1 MKMGKYYGFTSF
13 THHKFYDKFIV
24 EVPDNFSNGKYNN
37 VPLNELMSVM
47 DEALEEGYTIEWDGD
62 VSEKGFMR
70 RGGYAFNTNDTN
82 ILKQAPNVTAEEP
95 TNQSLRQVGFDNLT
109 TTDDHLMHVVGK
121 AKYSDG
127 KIFYIVKNSWSTKA
141 GFDGYYLM
149 SEAYMK
155 MKTVSIIVNKKAVK
169 KKLLKKLDD

>member
-1 MKMGKYYGFTSF
+1 MA
-13 THHKFYDKFIV
+13 
-24 EVPDNFSNGKYNN
+24 
-37 VPLNELMSVM
+37 LMDM
-47 DEALEEGYTIEWDGD
+47 ALESGYTIEWDGD
-62 VSEKGFMR
+62 VSETGFMR

-82 ILKQAPNVTAEEP
+82 ILKQAPNVASEEP
-95 TNQSLRQVGFDNLT
+95 ANQSLRQAGFDNLT

-127 KIFYIVKNSWSTKA
+127 KVFYIVKNSWSTKA

-169 KKLLKKLDD
+169 KKLLKKLND